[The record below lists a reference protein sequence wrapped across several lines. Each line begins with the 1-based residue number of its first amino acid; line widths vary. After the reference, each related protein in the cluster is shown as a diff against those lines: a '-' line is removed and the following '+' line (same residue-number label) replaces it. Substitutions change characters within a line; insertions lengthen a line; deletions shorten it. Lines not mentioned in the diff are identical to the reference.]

1 MKSRLPPTFSKHLKL
16 APQSAT
22 RPAAQVQNH
31 DETLK
36 RAREHRDKRQLRE
49 ADRLTARVLSL
60 SPNHPQALFLAGQ
73 LALDIENFDLAIEY
87 FEKAATEKPKDP
99 YFHLALAETRSA
111 VNETELAIKHF
122 RRALT
127 LKPDLVKA
135 LCGLGGAHVALGQA
149 ELALPFYEK
158 ALRIERDHPGAR
170 IGYADA
176 LTSLGRMD
184 EATAYLKETIRRRR
198 DLGQAWNALAATRR
212 FSGEPDELKSIV
224 DELAGQSLSRAD
236 ASQLHYAAG
245 KILNDLG
252 RYPEAFDHFQEA
264 KTAAGNSFD
273 IAAYR
278 AWVDAMI
285 DVFNPSMLKALPA
298 LGDPSDLPVFVVG
311 MPRSGTTLIE
321 QICASHPAVHGAGEL
336 YRFARVANSMGLN
349 RTSLEPL
356 RAAIAALDDRKSRAL
371 AAEYLSY
378 LQRLSPDAKRVVD
391 KMPHNFETVVLIAL
405 LLPNAR
411 IVHSRRDAIDNCVSC
426 FTTSFNKHHS
436 YNADLHTLGLY
447 YREYDRLMRHWN
459 SVLPGRIYECRY
471 ETLIENQEAESRRLI
486 DHLGLPW
493 DDACLRFYDQN
504 RSVSTPSRW
513 QVRQPLY
520 KTAVK
525 RWRNYEEEIQP
536 LIEALGDL
544 AEV

>member
-1 MKSRLPPTFSKHLKL
+1 MRPP
-16 APQSAT
+16 AN
-22 RPAAQVQNH
+22 VQNH

-36 RAREHRDKRQLRE
+36 RAREHREKRQLRE
-49 ADRLTARVLSL
+49 ADRLCARVLAA
-60 SPNHPQALFLAGQ
+60 SPNNPQALFLAGQ
-73 LALDIENFDLAIEY
+73 LALDIENADLAIEY
-87 FEKAATEKPKDP
+87 FEKAIEQKPKDP
-99 YFHLALAETRSA
+99 YFHLTLAETRSG

-135 LCGLGGAHVALGQA
+135 LCGLGRAYVALGQA

-158 ALRIERDHPGAR
+158 ALRIDRDHTGVR

-184 EATAYLKETIRRRR
+184 EATTYLKETIRRRK
-198 DLGQAWNALAATRR
+198 DLGPAYNALVATHK

-224 DELAGQSLSRAD
+224 DELAGPALSRAD

-252 RYPEAFDHFQEA
+252 RYPEAIDHFQRA
-264 KTAAGNSFD
+264 KTVAGDSFD
-273 IAAYR
+273 VGAYR
-278 AWVDAMI
+278 SWVDSMI
-285 DVFNPSMLKALPA
+285 DVFNPDMLKALPP

-321 QICASHPAVHGAGEL
+321 QICASHPSVHGAGEL
-336 YRFARVANSMGLN
+336 YRFARVANSLGLN
-349 RTSLEPL
+349 RTSLEPF
-356 RAAIAALDDRKSRAL
+356 RTAIAALDDQKSRSL
-371 AAEYLSY
+371 ATEYLSY
-378 LQRLSPDAKRVVD
+378 LRRLSPEAQRIVD
-391 KMPHNFETVVLIAL
+391 KMPHNFETVGLIAL
-405 LLPNAR
+405 LFPNAR
-411 IVHSRRDAIDNCVSC
+411 IIHSRRDAIDNCVSC

-436 YNADLHTLGLY
+436 YNADLQKLGLY

-459 SVLPGRIYECRY
+459 SLLPGRIYECRY
-471 ETLIENQEAESRRLI
+471 ETLIKNQEAESRRLI

-525 RWRNYEEEIQP
+525 RWKNYGDKIQP